1 MPIALSKRNKLNSN
15 SLLTGFVKRLTPY
28 PLLLTFCFVG
38 CAAPMVPSRVVF
50 EDPVHFIRLEVDSEA
65 KPEEPDTLHSHP
77 SSILVEQMA
86 ELLRGFQVRTHRL
99 WIHAWISGQ
108 AKWEPVFEE
117 DEVDL
122 LAVHLTEA
130 LRTVEPTERVAYY
143 LSRPRTSIKREI
155 TTGGL
160 YVDGTSLHFTLSNH
174 RVLYGVPAYGLV
186 YDRRYPTKPTAPKW
200 FDLSF
205 ARTEAIATKDTGF
218 FDFLLGNEKDE
229 IVINLEVL
237 EIGPPMVQEL
247 HTGGVEIS
255 AAIFT
260 LPLSSPHV

>member
-1 MPIALSKRNKLNSN
+1 
-15 SLLTGFVKRLTPY
+15 
-28 PLLLTFCFVG
+28 
-38 CAAPMVPSRVVF
+38 MVPSRAVY

-65 KPEEPDTLHSHP
+65 KAEAPDTLHSHP
-77 SSILVEQMA
+77 SSMLVEQMA
-86 ELLRGFQVRTHRL
+86 EVLRGLQVRTHRL
-99 WIHAWISGQ
+99 WVYAWISGQ
-108 AKWEPVFEE
+108 ADWEPVFEE

-130 LRTVEPTERVAYY
+130 LSMVGPTERVTYY

-174 RVLYGVPAYGLV
+174 RVLYGVPAYGMV
-186 YDRRYPTKPTAPKW
+186 YDRRYPTRPTAPKW

-205 ARTEAIATKDTGF
+205 ARTDAIVTKNTGF

-237 EIGPPMVQEL
+237 GIGPPMVQERRI
-247 HTGGVEIS
+247 GRGEVS
-255 AAIFT
+255 GASST
-260 LPLSSPHV
+260 LPVSAPHA